1 MKRVEELLN
10 EIQAIMEDAKA
21 VPLTGGKSLVD
32 TEQIMDIIDEIQDSL
47 PSEVR
52 QAKNIVAD
60 RSQIITDA
68 KREAEDIIRRAEE
81 KKKQIVDQSE
91 IVRAAHEQANE
102 ILNDVKAKTADM
114 RRAAGE
120 FVEDIMKKTDEAI
133 SFQLTELRKTR
144 QNIKMTQKTG
154 AGNNNSGL

>member
-1 MKRVEELLN
+1 MKRVEELLQ
-10 EIQAIMEDAKA
+10 EIQGIMEDAKA
-21 VPLTGGKSLVD
+21 VPLTGGKSLID

-60 RSQIITDA
+60 RSQIIAEA
-68 KREAEDIIRRAEE
+68 KREAEGIIREAEE
-81 KKKQIVDQSE
+81 KKKQMVSESE
-91 IVRAAHEQANE
+91 IVRAAHAQANE
-102 ILNDVKAKTADM
+102 ILNDVKSKTADM
-114 RRAAGE
+114 RKAANE

-133 SFQLTELRKTR
+133 TIQLTELRKTR

-154 AGNNNSGL
+154 TGNNII

>member
-68 KREAEDIIRRAEE
+68 KREAEDIIRKAEE
-81 KKKQIVDQSE
+81 RKKQIVDQSE

-120 FVEDIMKKTDEAI
+120 FVEDIMKRTDEAI
-133 SFQLTELRKTR
+133 TTQLTELRKTR

-154 AGNNNSGL
+154 AGNNNSGF

>member
-21 VPLTGGKSLVD
+21 VPLTGGKSLID

-60 RSQIITDA
+60 RSQIISDA
-68 KREAEDIIRRAEE
+68 KHEAEDIIRQAEE
-81 KKKQIVDQSE
+81 RKKQIVDQSE
-91 IVRAAHEQANE
+91 IVRAAHAQANE

-154 AGNNNSGL
+154 AGNNTGL

>member
-10 EIQAIMEDAKA
+10 ELQGILEEAKA

-32 TEQIMDIIDEIQDSL
+32 TEQIMDILDEIHDSL

-60 RSQIITDA
+60 RSQIIAEA
-68 KREAEDIIRRAEE
+68 KKEADDIIRQAEE
-81 KKKQIVDQSE
+81 KKKQMVDQSE
-91 IVRAAHEQANE
+91 IVRVAHAQANE
-102 ILNDVKAKTADM
+102 IMNDCKAKTADM
-114 RRAAGE
+114 RKAASD
-120 FVEDIMKKTDEAI
+120 FVEEVMKKTDEAI
-133 SFQLTELRKTR
+133 TAQLTELRKTR

-154 AGNNNSGL
+154 TGTNM

>member
-68 KREAEDIIRRAEE
+68 KREAEDIIRKAEE
-81 KKKQIVDQSE
+81 RKKQIVDQSE

-154 AGNNNSGL
+154 AGNNNSGF

>member
-1 MKRVEELLN
+1 MKRVEELLQ
-10 EIQAIMEDAKA
+10 EIQGIMEDAKA
-21 VPLTGGKSLVD
+21 VPLTGGKSLID

-60 RSQIITDA
+60 RSQIIAEA
-68 KREAEDIIRRAEE
+68 KREAEGIIREAEE
-81 KKKQIVDQSE
+81 KKKQMVSENE
-91 IVRAAHEQANE
+91 IVRAAHAQANE

-114 RRAAGE
+114 RRAANE

-133 SFQLTELRKTR
+133 TTQLTELRKTR

-154 AGNNNSGL
+154 TGNNTII

>member
-21 VPLTGGKSLVD
+21 VPLTGGKSLID

-60 RSQIITDA
+60 RSQIIAEA
-68 KREAEDIIRRAEE
+68 KHEAEDIIRQAEE

-91 IVRAAHEQANE
+91 IVRAAHAQANE

-114 RRAAGE
+114 RRAASE
-120 FVEDIMKKTDEAI
+120 FVEDVMKKTDEAI

-154 AGNNNSGL
+154 AGNGSAL

>member
-1 MKRVEELLN
+1 MKRVEELLQ

-21 VPLTGGKSLVD
+21 VPLTGGKSLID

-60 RSQIITDA
+60 RSQIISEA
-68 KREAEDIIRRAEE
+68 KREAEGIIRDAEE
-81 KKKQIVDQSE
+81 KKKQMVSENE
-91 IVRAAHEQANE
+91 IVRAAHAQANE

-114 RRAAGE
+114 RKAASD
-120 FVEDIMKKTDEAI
+120 FVEDIMKRTDEAI
-133 SFQLTELRKTR
+133 TTQLTELRKTR

-154 AGNNNSGL
+154 AGNNII

>member
-10 EIQAIMEDAKA
+10 EIQGIMEDAKA
-21 VPLTGGKSLVD
+21 VPLTGGKSLID
-32 TEQIMDIIDEIQDSL
+32 TEQILDIIDEIQDSL

-60 RSQIITDA
+60 RSQIIAEA
-68 KREAEDIIRRAEE
+68 KREAEGIIREAEE
-81 KKKQIVDQSE
+81 KKKQMVNESE
-91 IVRAAHEQANE
+91 IVRAAHAQANE

-114 RRAAGE
+114 RRAASE
-120 FVEDIMKKTDEAI
+120 FVEDVMKKTDEAI
-133 SFQLTELRKTR
+133 TYQLTELRKTR

-154 AGNNNSGL
+154 TGTNNF